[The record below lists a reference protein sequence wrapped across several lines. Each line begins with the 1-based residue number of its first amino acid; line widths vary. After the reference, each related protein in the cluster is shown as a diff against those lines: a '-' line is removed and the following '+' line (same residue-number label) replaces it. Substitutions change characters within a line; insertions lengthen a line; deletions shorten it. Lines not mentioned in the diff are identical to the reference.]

1 MLRSSKRFIIYQC
14 LCAQAEGGEVLKA
27 LGSSADTLRSTSSH
41 DLNFDEVIRDLIC
54 GLFKG

>member
-27 LGSSADTLRSTSSH
+27 LGSSTDTLRSTSSH